1 MFINTKGLVLRE
13 ASYRDSSKILTIL
26 TSDEGKL
33 TASVRGA
40 KRKNS
45 RLAPCAQPLAFSD
58 MTLLKNRDRW
68 TLTEAQGIEFF
79 TGLCEDITLLAL
91 GTYIAELL
99 EAVSDEDSPVGGI
112 LPLGLNAL
120 YVLSEGKRA
129 PELVKA
135 AFELRLM
142 CLAGF
147 APSLDACPVCGSRD
161 VAAPQ
166 LDVVGGAA
174 LCGGCRSRRY
184 DAGGEYA
191 ELDAQ
196 SLQAA
201 RYITRCEPKRVF
213 SFALD
218 GESLRKLADAVERYA
233 LTHLGRGFKSLDY
246 YKKFDTRGI
255 LSI

>member
-13 ASYRDSSKILTIL
+13 ASYRDSGKILTIL

-33 TASVRGA
+33 TASARGA

-45 RLAPCAQPLAFSD
+45 RMAPCAQPLAFSD

-79 TGLCEDITLLAL
+79 PGLCGDITLLAL
-91 GTYIAELL
+91 GTYFAELL

-120 YVLSEGKRA
+120 YVLSEGAKP

-147 APSLDACPVCGSRD
+147 APSLDACPVCGTRD
-161 VAAPQ
+161 IEDPE
-166 LDVVGGAA
+166 LDIAGGAA
-174 LCGGCRSRRY
+174 RCGGCRGRR
-184 DAGGEYA
+184 DDDGDGYA
-191 ELDAQ
+191 HLDAQ

-201 RYITRCEPKRVF
+201 RYIICCGPKRVF
-213 SFALD
+213 SFGLGPD
-218 GESLRKLADAVERYA
+218 SLRRLSDAAERYVLA
-233 LTHLGRGFKSLDY
+233 HLGRGFKSLEY
-246 YKKFDTRGI
+246 YKKFGV
-255 LSI
+255 

>member
-13 ASYRDSSKILTIL
+13 ASYKDSGKILTVL

-33 TASVRGA
+33 TVSARGA

-45 RLAPCAQPLAFSD
+45 ALAPCAQPLAFSD

-79 TGLCEDITLLAL
+79 PGLCGDITLLAL
-91 GTYIAELL
+91 GTYFAELL
-99 EAVSDEDSPVGGI
+99 ETVSDEDSPVGGM

-120 YVLSEGKRA
+120 YVLSEGRRA
-129 PELVKA
+129 PALVKA

-161 VAAPQ
+161 IAEPE
-166 LDVVGGAA
+166 LDITGGTAR
-174 LCGGCRSRRY
+174 CGGCRARR
-184 DAGGEYA
+184 DGGDERPA

-201 RYITRCEPKRVF
+201 RYITACGAKRVF
-213 SFALD
+213 SFELCA
-218 GESLRKLADAVERYA
+218 ESLRRLSDATERYVLA
-233 LTHLGRGFKSLDY
+233 HLGRSFRSLDY
-246 YKKFDTRGI
+246 YKKFGV
-255 LSI
+255 